1 MSKMIQISD
10 GAAAALDSVKVG
22 SYSSTILKLV
32 NGTMPSGATPGNS
45 VMPSGATTGNSVE
58 ESEFPPMAYVSDNM
72 FSSGDWRLVPSCAG
86 VFGVNPD
93 QSDDDIL
100 SDIIEVANDSML
112 IKMDT
117 GNPEYPSYGVRY
129 YGMPVPVFRRI
140 TKGEA

>member
-10 GAAAALDSVKVG
+10 EAAAALDSVKIG

-32 NGTMPSGATPGNS
+32 NGTNDSNVTPSNNHNS
-45 VMPSGATTGNSVE
+45 IE
-58 ESEFPPMAYVSDNM
+58 ELEFPPMAYVSDSM

-93 QSDDDIL
+93 QPDDDIL
-100 SDIIEVANDSML
+100 ADIIEVTNDSML

-117 GNPEYPSYGVRY
+117 GNPEYPSYGVKH

-140 TKGEA
+140 VKGEA